1 MRVIE
6 FYGGPG
12 IGKSS
17 CAMATALAL
26 KLGHETGLGW
36 NTPLS
41 VEYVPEFAAE
51 QVRSARMV
59 GGDPRRALG
68 NQLLLAGT
76 QLHYL
81 ERLACD
87 GVEIAVVDSP
97 LWLCAVYGATLD
109 RYPAASW
116 RAVLR
121 AHYEQPISTPSG
133 PIETL
138 PVLLE
143 RVSRHHDMRGRVQAL
158 AESVELDAAIEKTA
172 VSEWGDEL
180 LWLPAD
186 ATEVPSR
193 IIEQMRERYWLPMPP
208 HPLESAR

>member
-12 IGKSS
+12 IGKSA

-36 NTPLS
+36 SQPLS

-51 QVRSARMV
+51 QVRAARMV

-97 LWLCAVYGATLD
+97 LWLCAVYAQTLG
-109 RYPAASW
+109 RYPDEAW
-116 RAVLR
+116 RNILR
-121 AHYEQPISTPSG
+121 EHYSSPLQTPQG
-133 PIETL
+133 PRSMEVL
-138 PVLLE
+138 PVLLQ
-143 RVSRHHDMRGRVQAL
+143 RVARPHDMRGRVQDLSESADLDLVIANVAL
-158 AESVELDAAIEKTA
+158 HEWSGAVVKCPARAMDVPQQVVTA
-172 VSEWGDEL
+172 MRQRG
-180 LWLPAD
+180 WLPA
-186 ATEVPSR
+186 
-193 IIEQMRERYWLPMPP
+193 
-208 HPLESAR
+208 